1 MLTSAMLKL
10 PLKLASPGYAL
21 EAQRVLAT
29 TAGASEV
36 VVDSENGTASF
47 SFEFPGNIDGVVRR
61 LHGAGIDVGPMV
73 DVRIPVK
80 DLKGKTVDPAALLA
94 ALKASPAVAA
104 AAYDGTAVTVT
115 IASATNAFR
124 YVFEEITLNGL
135 TPHHEWTV
143 ARA

>member
-1 MLTSAMLKL
+1 M
-10 PLKLASPGYAL
+10 
-21 EAQRVLAT
+21 
-29 TAGASEV
+29 
-36 VVDSENGTASF
+36 ASF
-47 SFEFPGNIDGVVRR
+47 GYEFPGNIDAPVRR
-61 LHGAGIDVGPMV
+61 LRGAGIGVGPMV

-80 DLKGKTVDPAALLA
+80 DRKGMTVNPAGLLA
-94 ALKASPAVAA
+94 DLKASPAVTA

-143 ARA
+143 AHA